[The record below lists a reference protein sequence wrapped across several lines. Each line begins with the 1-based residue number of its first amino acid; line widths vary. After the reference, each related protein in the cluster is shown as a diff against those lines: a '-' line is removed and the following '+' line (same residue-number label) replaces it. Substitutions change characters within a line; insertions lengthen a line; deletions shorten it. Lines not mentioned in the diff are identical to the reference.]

1 MSESKWHQYVRK
13 EYVKKL
19 KMRFSDV
26 FSSHSGYTDL
36 DLFRGESCRENHFS
50 NADIIVLN
58 DKEKVIKIIEIESV
72 LNPKKIFGIV
82 LATHFS
88 TICRVKKVGDIKT
101 KKHNYPIKDIELK
114 IVYKK
119 PKDKAKD
126 TEKIKIIKEL
136 ADNLIDLSTG
146 CVRELT
152 IKEYI

>member
-58 DKEKVIKIIEIESV
+58 DKEKVKKIIEIESA

-88 TICRVKKVGDIKT
+88 TLCRVKKVGDAKT
-101 KKHNYPIKDIELK
+101 EKQNYPLKNIELE

-119 PKDKAKD
+119 PKDKAKG
-126 TEKIKIIKEL
+126 TEKIKIIEKL
-136 ADNLIDLSTG
+136 ADSLINSSTG
-146 CVRELT
+146 CVRKLNIE
-152 IKEYI
+152 EHV